1 MSLLQFF
8 ALLYQNMVTFW
19 LWNQVYKETKNLVA
33 VQPKIVINLRG
44 WAKELL
50 IKIYNDYKF

>member
-1 MSLLQFF
+1 MIVKTKFTKKQ
-8 ALLYQNMVTFW
+8 
-19 LWNQVYKETKNLVA
+19 KNLVA
-33 VQPKIVINLRG
+33 VQPKINLWG